1 MGSGKYE
8 LRVDIVHEH
17 VISLIA
23 IYSRTVHCIS
33 EDREIEFETS

>member
-8 LRVDIVHEH
+8 LRVDIAHEH

-23 IYSRTVHCIS
+23 IYSRAEHCTS
-33 EDREIEFETS
+33 EDREIELETG